1 LSGVRS
7 LYDLRGRDLV
17 CLLDYSRE
25 EIEGLIRLGLEFK
38 RRYYMGERRVPVLE
52 GKSIAMIF
60 EKPSTRTRVSFHV
73 AAWQL
78 GAEALSLGW
87 NELQLGRGETIADTA
102 RVLSRY
108 VDGIVARVREHW
120 KVEEL
125 ASHSRV
131 PVINGLSDLSHP
143 VQALGDYMTILE
155 LLGRLKGVTLAFVGD
170 GSDNVLHS
178 LLVAGAKLGVNI
190 VVASPPQ
197 LRPDERIL
205 EAALEAARES
215 GAEIRIVEDPV
226 EAVEGADVVYTDVW
240 VSMGQEA
247 QREERIR
254 LLRPYQVNEE
264 LMEKAGKA
272 IFMHCLPAHR
282 GEEVTDGVIDGPRS
296 AVWVQAENRLHI
308 QKAVLAALLG

>member
-1 LSGVRS
+1 MVGVRS
-7 LYDLRGRDLV
+7 LYDLKGRDLV
-17 CLLDYSRE
+17 CLTDYSPE
-25 EIEGLIRLGLEFK
+25 EIRGLIELGLEFK
-38 RRYYMGERRVPVLE
+38 RRYYMGERVVPVLQ
-52 GKSIAMIF
+52 GRSIAMIF
-60 EKPSTRTRVSFHV
+60 EKPSTRTRVSFQV

-78 GAEALSLGW
+78 GANAMSLGW

-108 VDGIVARVREHW
+108 VDGIVARVREHL

-125 ASHSRV
+125 ARHSRV

-155 LLGRLKGVTLAFVGD
+155 LLGRLKGVKLAFVGD

-178 LLVAGAKLGVNI
+178 LLIAGAKLGVS
-190 VVASPPQ
+190 VYVATPKSLQ
-197 LRPDERIL
+197 PDPRIL
-205 EAALEAARES
+205 EAAREAAGET
-215 GAEIRIVEDPV
+215 GAEIVIVEDPE
-226 EAVEGADVVYTDVW
+226 EAVSGADVVYTDVW

-247 QREERIR
+247 QREEKVR
-254 LLRPYQVNEE
+254 LLRPYQVNER

-282 GEEVTDGVIDGPRS
+282 GEEVTDEVIDGPRS

-308 QKAVLAALLG
+308 QKAVLASLIP